1 MATAALAL
9 TGEYDN
15 MCTMGLAMGKDIKTD
30 CSINGQIGGK
40 TYCFGSQEA
49 KTEFMKA
56 PEANLAK
63 AQAYY
68 SKKKG
73 RATAEGDDLPRL
85 RRGLCASRGAE
96 GGKGRDLTVQAP
108 FRLCNE
114 CRLLTPMLT
123 V

>member
-1 MATAALAL
+1 MARGYIASAFAGVLLLGLSTAALAV

-40 TYCFGSQEA
+40 TYCFGSEAA

-73 RATAEGDDLPRL
+73 
-85 RRGLCASRGAE
+85 
-96 GGKGRDLTVQAP
+96 
-108 FRLCNE
+108 
-114 CRLLTPMLT
+114 
-123 V
+123 